1 MAKIWPPFSQSDTVQ
16 DPLCECWTSPN
27 LGIGCKFSKISG
39 TFGIGSSKNHK
50 NIDNLKK
57 YFYMQNS
64 RIQSFSM
71 QNIGP
76 YFQMNRTKWG
86 WCHFN
91 HFPKVLLDSE
101 KKTAAKKL
109 SLKTPSASSLEKCGK
124 PKKSLVIAVDWGFL
138 AYLLADLRLPCQ
150 DLRSYIN
157 VTPISMKPL
166 ESRINEMAVLIRHF
180 SRFPGNSSN
189 SLVRHS
195 NIAPFTHHLLDQW
208 IATPW
213 NLTPVCELLKYI
225 AIEYVSIFQFED
237 FHCHLPKSLRWS

>member
-1 MAKIWPPFSQSDTVQ
+1 
-16 DPLCECWTSPN
+16 
-27 LGIGCKFSKISG
+27 
-39 TFGIGSSKNHK
+39 
-50 NIDNLKK
+50 
-57 YFYMQNS
+57 MQNS

-189 SLVRHS
+189 SSCV
-195 NIAPFTHHLLDQW
+195 
-208 IATPW
+208 IATLLPLHTTCWINGSQHRGIWHLCVSYW
-213 NLTPVCELLKYI
+213 NTL
-225 AIEYVSIFQFED
+225 Q
-237 FHCHLPKSLRWS
+237 